1 MTRIPAGLR
10 LLFALFFLSGFCGL
24 IYESIWSHY
33 LKLFLGHAAYAQTV
47 VLVVFIGGMA
57 VGAWA
62 CGRFAPRIRNP
73 LLAYA
78 AAEFAIGLCA
88 LAFHRLFVWTTDW
101 AYSVLLP
108 ATCSA
113 EAWCL
118 SSWILAAALILP
130 QSILLGTTFPLMT
143 SGILRALPQDP
154 GRRIALLYFLNSFGA
169 VFGVLAS
176 AFVLIPAVGLPGA
189 STAAGLL
196 NMLLALCV
204 TLIARRPGISTAAPS
219 PEHAGAHG
227 RGVSPRLLL
236 WVALLT
242 GLTSFVYEIV
252 WIRMLSLVLGSS
264 THAFEL
270 MLASFILG
278 LALGG
283 AWIRGRIDTLRDPRR
298 FLAAVQI
305 LMGLLAI
312 ATIGLYNASFDA
324 MAWMLATLSRTAQG
338 YVLFNVG
345 SSLVAMAIMIAPTFM
360 AGMTLPLITFLLMRT
375 STGERSIG
383 YVYAWNTLGSIAGV
397 FFAVHVGLPQLGL
410 KFSLASAAMI
420 DVLLGIVLAW
430 PAGAAGTAGTTRSW
444 TAGTT
449 RSWTAGTA
457 VAMRWRAAAVAS
469 LAIALAATAA
479 LDIDPMRTASGVFRS
494 ATASLPA
501 SSTLLFHR
509 DGKTA
514 TVDVV
519 RHSAGHLY
527 IQSNGKP
534 DASYQPLAGG
544 KPTPDEY
551 TQFLV
556 AGVALAHRPQAEE
569 VAIIGFGSGLTTAA
583 MLANPAVR
591 HVDTI
596 EIEPAMIEGAQQ
608 FRQANEAAFSDPRS
622 RIVHE
627 DAKSFFARS
636 GRRYDVVISEPS
648 NPWVS
653 GVSSLFTQEFYARLR
668 QSIKPEGI
676 LVQWIHGYEF
686 SAPLLASIL
695 GAMGTE
701 FRDYV
706 AYRSGN
712 DLIIIAM
719 LGDRLGIPSDQV
731 FRTPALSVL
740 SERYAMRGPDDLD
753 LRRVGGRATLER
765 LLPIKAIPA
774 NSDYHPYV
782 DSRAAEVRFLG
793 TAVTLLLEIDRYP
806 IPLIDLFER
815 RRWVGQSSPSEP
827 SRKSADTL
835 SNSASARPAQGGMID
850 ILAGSDAT
858 VSAEASGIRDGTIR
872 TTYRL
877 LLEECASAQT
887 TAELWDEIVTLAI
900 FVNTSSRPDRAQAF
914 WLGAARSGCLA
925 RLPGRY
931 RTWLSLFA
939 AVGAQD
945 PERMT
950 RLGTEVLEGGALT
963 QHQRAYVVLCALAGS
978 LVRQDAASARRIVER
993 WMPQLSA
1000 AQRNAPAFTALRAL
1014 SGL

>member
-1 MTRIPAGLR
+1 MTRIPRGLS

-47 VLVVFIGGMA
+47 VLAVFIGGMA
-57 VGAWA
+57 VGAWL

-73 LLAYA
+73 LLVYA
-78 AAEFAIGLCA
+78 AVEFAIGLCA
-88 LAFHRLFVWTTDW
+88 VAFHQVFVGTTDW

-143 SGILRALPQDP
+143 SGILRAAPQDP

-176 AFVLIPAVGLPGA
+176 AFVLIPAVGLSGA

-204 TLIARRPGISTAAPS
+204 YLIARRPGIRATAPS
-219 PEHAGAHG
+219 PEHSGGTGNGA
-227 RGVSPRLLL
+227 SPRLLL

-242 GLTSFVYEIV
+242 GLSSFVYEIV

-283 AWIRGRIDTLRDPRR
+283 AWIRGRIDGIRDPRR

-312 ATIGLYNASFDA
+312 ATIGFYNASFDA
-324 MAWMLATLSRTAQG
+324 MAWMLATLSRTAEG

-345 SSLVAMAIMIAPTFM
+345 SSLVSMAIMIAPTFM

-410 KFSLASAAMI
+410 KLSLASAAMI
-420 DVLLGIVLAW
+420 DVLLGVVLAW
-430 PAGAAGTAGTTRSW
+430 PAGTARF
-444 TAGTT
+444 
-449 RSWTAGTA
+449 WTAGTA
-457 VAMRWRAAAVAS
+457 SVWSAGAAEAMRWRAAAVAS

-494 ATASLPA
+494 ARASLPP
-501 SSTLLFHR
+501 SSTLRFHR

-519 RHSAGHLY
+519 RHAAGHLY

-534 DASYQPLAGG
+534 DASYQPLATG

-551 TQFLV
+551 TQFLL
-556 AGVALAHRPQAEE
+556 AGVALAHRPQAQD
-569 VAIIGFGSGLTTAA
+569 VAIIGFGSGLSTAT
-583 MLANPAVR
+583 MLASPAAR
-591 HVDTI
+591 RVDTI
-596 EIEPAMIEGAQQ
+596 EIEAAMIEGARL
-608 FRQANEAAFSDPRS
+608 FRPANEAAFADPRS
-622 RIVHE
+622 RLVLD

-636 GRRYDVVISEPS
+636 GQRYDIVISEPS

-668 QSIKPEGI
+668 QSIKPDGI
-676 LVQWIHGYEF
+676 LVQWIHAYEF
-686 SAPLLASIL
+686 STPLLASIL
-695 GAMGTE
+695 GALGSE
-701 FRDYV
+701 FGDYV
-706 AYRSGN
+706 LYRRGN
-712 DLIIIAM
+712 DLLVVAAM
-719 LGDRLGIPSDQV
+719 GDRLGTPSDQV
-731 FRTPALSVL
+731 FRTPALSGL
-740 SERYAMRGPDDLD
+740 LARYALRGRDDLD
-753 LRRVGGRATLER
+753 MRRVAGRATLER
-765 LLPIKAIPA
+765 LLPIMAIPA
-774 NSDYHPYV
+774 NSDYRPYV
-782 DSRAAEVRFLG
+782 DSHAAQARFLG
-793 TAVTLLLEIDRYP
+793 TSVDRILEIDRYP

-815 RRWVGQSSPSEP
+815 RRRVARSSPSEP

-835 SNSASARPAQGGMID
+835 SNSASARPAQGVMID
-850 ILAGSDAT
+850 ILGGNDA
-858 VSAEASGIRDGTIR
+858 ASGTEAGGIHDGTMR

-877 LLEECASAQT
+877 LLEECASALT
-887 TAELWDEIVTLAI
+887 TAEQWNEIVTLAI
-900 FVNTSSRPDRAQAF
+900 FVNTSSRPDRAEAF

-931 RTWLSLFA
+931 RTWLALFA
-939 AVGAQD
+939 AVGARD

-950 RLGTEVLEGGALT
+950 RLGTTLLDGGGLT
-963 QHQRAYVVLCALAGS
+963 QHQREYVVLCALAGS
-978 LVRQDAASARRIVER
+978 LVRGDAASARRIVER

-1000 AQRNAPAFTALRAL
+1000 ARRNAPAFMALRAL